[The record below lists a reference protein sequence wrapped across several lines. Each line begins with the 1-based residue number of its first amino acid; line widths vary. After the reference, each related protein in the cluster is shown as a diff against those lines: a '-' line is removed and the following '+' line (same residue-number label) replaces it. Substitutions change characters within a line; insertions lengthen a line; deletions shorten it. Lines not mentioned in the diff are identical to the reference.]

1 MRHVVYNEARNE
13 VNTLTVYERIKQRRK
28 ELGLTAEDVAAA
40 LNVSRATIYRYE
52 SAEIEKVPI
61 TALVPL
67 AKVLHTTPV
76 ELMGWDTEDEIGDDI
91 SPEAQKIA
99 KAFDKATPKE
109 KNVVRLT
116 LSEYLDDDDQTVT
129 LQAVART
136 GDGDSVTETLEEH
149 KSRKDATLRDAKQF
163 GKTKLP

>member
-1 MRHVVYNEARNE
+1 M
-13 VNTLTVYERIKQRRK
+13 TVYERIKQRRK

-61 TALVPL
+61 TAIAPL
-67 AKVLHTTPV
+67 AKVLHTTPMDI
-76 ELMGWDTEDEIGDDI
+76 MGWDSDTDVVDEV
-91 SPEAQKIA
+91 SKEAQKIA
-99 KAFDKATPKE
+99 KAYDKATPKE
-109 KNVVRLT
+109 QSIVRMT

-136 GDGDSVTETLEEH
+136 GDADPVTETLEEY
-149 KSRKDATLRDAKQF
+149 KSRKDATLRDAQQF